1 MQLILFKNWL
11 ILYLEDFEFIGIILS
26 LSLNQWFNE
35 IKSKLS
41 KKCFL
46 STKITAQFTY
56 ILEYNVDLTTYVGH
70 FKISMRYKTK
80 KSKGGFKYC

>member
-1 MQLILFKNWL
+1 M
-11 ILYLEDFEFIGIILS
+11 
-26 LSLNQWFNE
+26 
-35 IKSKLS
+35 KSNPNYQ

-56 ILEYNVDLTTYVGH
+56 ILEYNIDLTTYVGH